1 MKHKWLGLVVFV
13 IGMISFGC
21 GQKQANE
28 RIQATDQQG
37 VYTVQ
42 LQEKEGFVVKVE
54 DKKAVEIAKDKYP
67 TAMKLQLS
75 IKVDKNGYEIKLKDK
90 KSDIGATSRLKL
102 NKSYQYAAFVANKN
116 QFPEKLG
123 SMIFT
128 NEKKSIKK
136 HKNRYLSFPIHK
148 QPRQKYSVWQR
159 NKKMSI
165 LFYMS
170 RVDIVFTDIILRH
183 LIPIYF
189 VLDSKWAYR
198 QNP

>member
-1 MKHKWLGLVVFV
+1 MSRKWLGLVLFV

-21 GQKQANE
+21 GQKQDNE
-28 RIQATDQQG
+28 RIQVTDQQG

-54 DKKAVEIAKDKYP
+54 DKKAVEIVKDKYP

-102 NKSYQYAAFVANKN
+102 DKSYQYATFVANKD

-128 NEKKSIKK
+128 NDEKIYQKAQKSVSK
-136 HKNRYLSFPIHK
+136 LSDSQAAQAKIF
-148 QPRQKYSVWQR
+148 SVTT
-159 NKKMSI
+159 K
-165 LFYMS
+165 
-170 RVDIVFTDIILRH
+170 
-183 LIPIYF
+183 
-189 VLDSKWAYR
+189 
-198 QNP
+198 

>member
-1 MKHKWLGLVVFV
+1 MGRLSFLGLIIRKFLNITKKRLQYKWKVNKNEVIWMKRKWLGLVVFV
-13 IGMISFGC
+13 IVMISFGC

-28 RIQATDQQG
+28 KIQASNQQG

-42 LQEKEGFVVKVE
+42 LKEKEGFVVKVE

-102 NKSYQYAAFVANKN
+102 DKSYQYAAFVANKN

-128 NEKKSIKK
+128 NDEKIYQKAQKSVSE
-136 HKNRYLSFPIHK
+136 LSDSQAAQTKIF
-148 QPRQKYSVWQR
+148 SVTT
-159 NKKMSI
+159 K
-165 LFYMS
+165 
-170 RVDIVFTDIILRH
+170 
-183 LIPIYF
+183 
-189 VLDSKWAYR
+189 
-198 QNP
+198 